1 MDLDARMNQFRVASR
16 ELFNQFFRADDP
28 YNNDQA
34 WPMEERY
41 SEVQELLFQKLVLEP
56 AGLPPIAYGLLNS
69 SVVVALRHGD
79 FAPIMLNREVDSGY
93 WDHPLREVT
102 RDANDPLVCV
112 TANGQR
118 RFLGG
123 GGACRER
130 VGVLVGGREHAREVL
145 AVGERDVAP
154 HHRTAG
160 GDPREVAKAGAGEDA
175 EDGVVIVETL
185 PDFAVADPEASA
197 TVTSTPTAVASPVS
211 STVRPRTDRAAAGR
225 TGATARR

>member
-102 RDANDPLVCV
+102 RDAKLAFVSFFDWDQLDYRD
-112 TANGQR
+112 R
-118 RFLGG
+118 RYV
-123 GGACRER
+123 R
-130 VGVLVGGREHAREVL
+130 VQVLDWPSQPA
-145 AVGERDVAP
+145 AVGK
-154 HHRTAG
+154 HG
-160 GDPREVAKAGAGEDA
+160 L
-175 EDGVVIVETL
+175 I
-185 PDFAVADPEASA
+185 EAHY
-197 TVTSTPTAVASPVS
+197 
-211 STVRPRTDRAAAGR
+211 VRFSEG
-225 TGATARR
+225 